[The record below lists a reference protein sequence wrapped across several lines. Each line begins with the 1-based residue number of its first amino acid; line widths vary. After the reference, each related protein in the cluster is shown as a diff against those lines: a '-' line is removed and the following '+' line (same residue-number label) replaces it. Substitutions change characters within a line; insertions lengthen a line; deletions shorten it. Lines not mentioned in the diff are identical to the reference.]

1 MAKKD
6 YYEILGVSRDANP
19 EDIKKAYRRLAV
31 KYHPDRNPDNSK
43 ESEEK
48 FKEVSE
54 AYKILSSPEKR
65 QIYDQY
71 GHQGL
76 EVEMGSGAEW
86 GAGFDP
92 RKIFEE
98 VFGRGDVF
106 GGDIF
111 GDFFGRRAKTR
122 ERRGEPGADLHYNLK
137 ISFEEAV
144 FGTQKS
150 IEVPGY
156 ESCPTCRGSGI
167 KSGYHSETCPSC
179 GGKGYVEIR
188 QGFFSFSRTCTQC
201 QGRGTIIRNPCRQ
214 CRGTGRIKRNKKIKV
229 TIPAGVDNGSRLRLR
244 GEGEIGFGGGPSGD
258 LFIALRVRP
267 HPLFTREG
275 DSIILKVPVSFALAA
290 LGGEISIP
298 TLNGKVRLKI
308 PSGTQSGKMFCL
320 RGKGVP
326 HLNSFQKGDQLVKVV
341 VETPVSLTLEQKQ
354 LLKRFD
360 ELGRNNGQPKV
371 KEFFR
376 RVKSLFK

>member
-1 MAKKD
+1 MVKKD

-19 EDIKKAYRRLAV
+19 EEIKKAYRRLAV

-54 AYKILSSPEKR
+54 AYKILSDPEKK

-76 EVEMGSGAEW
+76 EAEMGSGAEW
-86 GAGFDP
+86 RGGFDP
-92 RKIFEE
+92 VKFFEE
-98 VFGRGDVF
+98 VFGRGNIF

-122 ERRGEPGADLHYNLK
+122 ERRGEPGADLHYNLE

-144 FGTQKS
+144 FGVQKS
-150 IEVPGY
+150 IEVSTY
-156 ESCPTCRGSGI
+156 EPCSTCKGSGVEP
-167 KSGYHSETCPSC
+167 GHHPETCPSC
-179 GGKGYVEIR
+179 KGSGYIETR
-188 QGFFSFSRTCTQC
+188 QGFFSFSRTCAQC
-201 QGRGTIIRNPCRQ
+201 RGKGRIIRNPCRK
-214 CRGTGRIKRNKKIKV
+214 CRGTGRAKKVKKIKV
-229 TIPAGVDNGSRLRLR
+229 TIPAGVNDGSRLRLR
-244 GEGEIGFGGGPSGD
+244 GEGEAGFGGGSPGD
-258 LFIALRVRP
+258 LFIALRVRS
-267 HPLFTREG
+267 HSLFTREG
-275 DSIILKVPVSFALAA
+275 DNIILKVPVSFALAA

-298 TLNGKVRLKI
+298 TLNRKVRLKI
-308 PSGTQSGKMFCL
+308 PSGTQNGKIFRL

-326 HLNSFQKGDQLVKVV
+326 HLNSFQRGDQLVKVV
-341 VETPVSLTLEQKQ
+341 VETPVNLTLEQRQ
-354 LLKRFD
+354 LLKKFD

-376 RVKSLFK
+376 RVRSLFK

>member
-1 MAKKD
+1 
-6 YYEILGVSRDANP
+6 
-19 EDIKKAYRRLAV
+19 
-31 KYHPDRNPDNSK
+31 
-43 ESEEK
+43 
-48 FKEVSE
+48 
-54 AYKILSSPEKR
+54 
-65 QIYDQY
+65 
-71 GHQGL
+71 
-76 EVEMGSGAEW
+76 
-86 GAGFDP
+86 
-92 RKIFEE
+92 
-98 VFGRGDVF
+98 
-106 GGDIF
+106 
-111 GDFFGRRAKTR
+111 
-122 ERRGEPGADLHYNLK
+122 
-137 ISFEEAV
+137 
-144 FGTQKS
+144 
-150 IEVPGY
+150 
-156 ESCPTCRGSGI
+156 
-167 KSGYHSETCPSC
+167 
-179 GGKGYVEIR
+179 GYVEIR

-229 TIPAGVDNGSRLRLR
+229 TIPAGVDNGSRLRLK

-326 HLNSFQKGDQLVKVV
+326 HLNSFQKGDQLVEVV

>member
-19 EDIKKAYRRLAV
+19 EDIKKAYRQLAV
-31 KYHPDRNPDNSK
+31 KYHPDRNQDNSK

-76 EVEMGSGAEW
+76 EAEMGAGAAGW
-86 GAGFDP
+86 RGFDP

-122 ERRGEPGADLHYNLK
+122 ERQGEPGADLHYNLK

-179 GGKGYVEIR
+179 GGKG
-188 QGFFSFSRTCTQC
+188 
-201 QGRGTIIRNPCRQ
+201 
-214 CRGTGRIKRNKKIKV
+214 
-229 TIPAGVDNGSRLRLR
+229 
-244 GEGEIGFGGGPSGD
+244 
-258 LFIALRVRP
+258 
-267 HPLFTREG
+267 
-275 DSIILKVPVSFALAA
+275 
-290 LGGEISIP
+290 
-298 TLNGKVRLKI
+298 
-308 PSGTQSGKMFCL
+308 
-320 RGKGVP
+320 
-326 HLNSFQKGDQLVKVV
+326 
-341 VETPVSLTLEQKQ
+341 
-354 LLKRFD
+354 
-360 ELGRNNGQPKV
+360 
-371 KEFFR
+371 
-376 RVKSLFK
+376 